1 MTPRSNDP
9 PALFRWLRDRPVVF
23 ALATALVMIVLGLV
37 IFRDARAALA
47 GGAMS
52 AILIYVAWRPGGFG
66 WSLDARQQH
75 LLEERGDL
83 GVRPAWLLRA
93 ALIVVAV
100 VLVLALV
107 AVVAS

>member
-9 PALFRWLRDRPVVF
+9 PALLRWLRERPIVF
-23 ALATALVMIVLGLV
+23 ALATALVMIVLSLI

-47 GGAMS
+47 GGALS
-52 AILIYVAWRPGGFG
+52 VILIYVPWRPGGFG
-66 WSLDARQQH
+66 WSLDARQQR

-83 GVRPAWLLRA
+83 GVRSAWLIRA
-93 ALIVVAV
+93 ALVVGAV